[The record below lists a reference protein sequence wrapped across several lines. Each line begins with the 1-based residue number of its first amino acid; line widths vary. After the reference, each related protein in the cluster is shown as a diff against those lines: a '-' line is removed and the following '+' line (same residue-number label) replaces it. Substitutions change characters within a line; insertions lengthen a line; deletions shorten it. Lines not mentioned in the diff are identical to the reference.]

1 MITNLTLVQD
11 SKYFKK
17 KFKKKSCKLS
27 KKIGSTAG
35 KWKKN
40 IVSDPYMENKA
51 MYIYHKKGT
60 ILESSMKD
68 RRRCLDSLCLP
79 KLGQMFGEKKNF
91 KIFDIAGH
99 PHPANAWH

>member
-51 MYIYHKKGT
+51 MYIYHKKGHYFG
-60 ILESSMKD
+60 IFNE
-68 RRRCLDSLCLP
+68 
-79 KLGQMFGEKKNF
+79 GQVKMSGLFMF
-91 KIFDIAGH
+91 A
-99 PHPANAWH
+99 